1 MFQPALNHVH
11 RGTPNV
17 PLTSQ
22 NGGLRTVTKLPYA
35 SSMQIAA
42 RDLAIIRLVGR
53 FNQATAAQIA
63 ETIFHENASKTAQTR
78 VLARLTKDKFLAR
91 INRRLPGGPKGGSPM
106 YVYQLGPE
114 GWRLFTRKRWP
125 GLYAV
130 NYHSLAIVDAYLS
143 VLRLERL
150 ELGTISSYL
159 TEPESHV
166 VMAGQDLRPDL
177 HVEFEVPGK
186 GTLALY
192 IEVDL
197 ATERR
202 KQLTEKMARYY
213 QAWKHTDAE
222 TFPLI
227 VFLVPDDYRKQEI
240 GRIVKAGGEDW
251 PALFHVQ
258 ELDKFSDYLY
268 KVVNSTA

>member
-1 MFQPALNHVH
+1 MALN
-11 RGTPNV
+11 
-17 PLTSQ
+17 SQ
-22 NGGLRTVTKLPYA
+22 NVRLDAGTKRYYA
-35 SSMQIAA
+35 STMKIAT

-53 FNQATAAQIA
+53 FQQATAAQIA
-63 ETIFHENASKTAQTR
+63 ETIFHENASRTAQTR
-78 VLARLTKDKFLAR
+78 VLARLTKDKYLAR

-130 NYHSLAIVDAYLS
+130 NYHSLAIMDAYLS
-143 VLRLERL
+143 VLRLERMG
-150 ELGTISSYL
+150 LGTISSYL

-177 HVEFEVPGK
+177 HVEFEVPGR
-186 GTLALY
+186 GTLALF

-197 ATERR
+197 STERR
-202 KQLTEKMARYY
+202 KQLTEKMERYY

-227 VFLVPDDYRKQEI
+227 VFLVPDDYRRQEI
-240 GRIVKAGGEDW
+240 GRIVKAGGEEW
-251 PALFHVQ
+251 PDLFHVH
-258 ELDKFSDYLY
+258 ELDNFSDYLY